1 MTHNV
6 FMLHP
11 WTHAISG
18 MRRRTGGVTGVKK
31 TARTVLPN
39 RETHSVIITHL
50 LYNPAL
56 EWLEGP
62 SPKAQLEEVLKT
74 RPRFGVARDLK
85 PSGRIVCAEAVRG
98 RNVLLSTRSSC

>member
-1 MTHNV
+1 MTHV
-6 FMLHP
+6 FIHGHISCDQR
-11 WTHAISG
+11 HATADWKCDS
-18 MRRRTGGVTGVKK
+18 VKR